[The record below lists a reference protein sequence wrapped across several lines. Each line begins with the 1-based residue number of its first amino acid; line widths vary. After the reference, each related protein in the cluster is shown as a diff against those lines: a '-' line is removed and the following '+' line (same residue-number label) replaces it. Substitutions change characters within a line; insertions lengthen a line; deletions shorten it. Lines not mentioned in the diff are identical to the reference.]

1 MNARGTDG
9 NKKEVAMGGNP
20 EGIERRSL
28 IKAGLAGLA
37 GVALGASCG
46 RTPEPV
52 THSLEPAP
60 APPAKGPVMTR
71 TLGRTGLNVSI
82 VGMGVMNADNP
93 RLVEAALA
101 AGINHVDTAHGYQN
115 GRNEEMVGQA
125 LKTVKRDAV
134 VLATKV
140 PPPGEGDATRRKAR
154 YLDMLEI
161 SLRRLA
167 TDYVDILYLHNLSSR
182 AGVFDEAMLEVAAG
196 IKQTGKARFIG
207 VSTHSNEPEVIR
219 AAKDSGVFD
228 VVLTAYN
235 FRQDHREEV
244 RKAIVEAAGAGLGIV
259 AMKTQAGV
267 YWDRERLLPIN
278 MTAALKWVLRE
289 PSVHTSIPGFTT
301 FDQLETDLKV
311 MAGLELTPAERLDL
325 DEQPGMAGLYCQQ
338 CGQCRPQCPAALPIP
353 DLMRSY
359 MYAYGYRNPGLA
371 HDVLAELDLPGD
383 PCAGCATCDIR
394 CAKGFPVRERVR
406 DIARLRNAPRDL
418 LG

>member
-1 MNARGTDG
+1 
-9 NKKEVAMGGNP
+9 MGDESNSM
-20 EGIERRSL
+20 ERRTL
-28 IKAGLAGLA
+28 LKAGLAGLA
-37 GVALGASCG
+37 GIALGAACG
-46 RTPEPV
+46 RAPEPV
-52 THSLEPAP
+52 AQSPEPAS

-71 TLGRTGLNVSI
+71 TLGKTGLSVSI

-93 RLVEAALA
+93 RLVEAALN

-125 LKTVKRDAV
+125 VKAFKRDAV
-134 VLATKV
+134 VVATKV
-140 PPPGEGDATRRKAR
+140 PPPGEGNAARRKVR
-154 YLDMLEI
+154 YLEMLDI

-167 TDYVDILYLHNLSSR
+167 TDYVDILYLHNVSSR
-182 AGVFDEAMLEVAAG
+182 AGVLDETMLEVTAG
-196 IKQTGKARFIG
+196 IKKSGKARFIG
-207 VSTHSNEPEVIR
+207 VSTHSNEPEVLR
-219 AAKDSGVFD
+219 AAMDSGFYD

-278 MTAALKWVLRE
+278 MTAALKWVLQE

-325 DEQPGMAGLYCQQ
+325 NEQPGVAGLYCQQ
-338 CGQCRPQCPAALPIP
+338 CGRCRPQCPAALPIP

-371 HDVLAELDLPGD
+371 HDVLAQLDLPGD
-383 PCAGCATCDIR
+383 PCADCATCDVR
-394 CAKGFPVRERVR
+394 CVKGFPVRERVR
-406 DIARLRNAPRDL
+406 DVARLRGAPREL